1 MYLTHVLSRSSINPN
16 RFPLRHF
23 QVSQVRLLLSVFFT
37 SIPFLVDVIPFV
49 AFPIV
54 VFSVR
59 TRHFF
64 HFSLVGYFCLAVLE
78 WEAEGE
84 AGLDDRPA
92 AFVRVPDTPSL
103 VHDTVQSLADIIVAI
118 VTLKHAVVFHGT
130 ATA

>member
-92 AFVRVPDTPSL
+92 AFVRV
-103 VHDTVQSLADIIVAI
+103 
-118 VTLKHAVVFHGT
+118 GR
-130 ATA
+130 

>member
-1 MYLTHVLSRSSINPN
+1 MNYLFHSISS
-16 RFPLRHF
+16 
-23 QVSQVRLLLSVFFT
+23 
-37 SIPFLVDVIPFV
+37 LVDIIPFV

-54 VFSVR
+54 IFSVR

-64 HFSLVGYFCLAVLE
+64 HLSLVGYFCLAVLE
-78 WEAEGE
+78 SEAEGE

-92 AFVRVPDTPSL
+92 AFVCVPDTPSL

-130 ATA
+130 TTA